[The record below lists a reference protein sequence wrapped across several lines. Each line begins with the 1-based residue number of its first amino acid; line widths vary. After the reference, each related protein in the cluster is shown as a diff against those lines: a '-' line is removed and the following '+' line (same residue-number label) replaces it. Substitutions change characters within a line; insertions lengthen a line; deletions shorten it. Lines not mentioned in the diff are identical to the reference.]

1 MRRRVDV
8 LALDQAVLEREDVDS
23 VPLEPPAVAGRLRRP
38 LAHDETVARIQAP
51 AREPQVRR
59 VLEDARDVL
68 AHRLAFGVAIWE
80 TMLQELVPEHL
91 LARVISLDVFGSFG
105 LMPVGLA
112 IWASVANVAPPGA
125 LIASGAGVSSV
136 LVAIALT
143 RRWLWEI
150 D

>member
-1 MRRRVDV
+1 MRG
-8 LALDQAVLEREDVDS
+8 AC
-23 VPLEPPAVAGRLRRP
+23 
-38 LAHDETVARIQAP
+38 
-51 AREPQVRR
+51 
-59 VLEDARDVL
+59 
-68 AHRLAFGVAIWE
+68 LAFGIAIWE

-112 IWASVANVAPPGA
+112 IWASVANVAPPGV